1 MAGPEVGWSDGS
13 DPDLLIDVWSTAALL
28 EAVIA
33 ALLEEPENLRRA
45 LDVLSRG
52 PPGGG

>member
-1 MAGPEVGWSDGS
+1 MEGTSVEWSFGK
-13 DPDLLIDVWSTAALL
+13 DLDVMGEVWSTAALI

-45 LDVLSRG
+45 LRALEGSRLS
-52 PPGGG
+52 